1 MVSYVYRNFTLH
13 FSSHFPISPPHASYC
28 FPSSMQTSALQMP
41 SDPLFKV
48 SSFIG
53 NPKGMEQRHQSEI
66 QKWFFFVTL
75 SSTFSHDIMSVETKI
90 YSANNMACELQ
101 NTLAFPQSQL
111 CTFKYVGIV
120 FHTIWEPDLTPAS
133 SFFLHYTGNL
143 LWAYFFKY
151 TLCFPTLSHLRMSSL
166 NNIVLSTLLQLS
178 GFLGF
183 SYHSVPCQS
192 RFSLR
197 HIFWTS

>member
-66 QKWFFFVTL
+66 QKWFFFSWLLAQL
-75 SSTFSHDIMSVETKI
+75 SLMTSGLWKQKFIQLIIWHVNFKIHWHFS
-90 YSANNMACELQ
+90 
-101 NTLAFPQSQL
+101 QSQL

-151 TLCFPTLSHLRMSSL
+151 TLCFPTLSHLCMSSL
-166 NNIVLSTLLQLS
+166 NNIVLSTLL
-178 GFLGF
+178 
-183 SYHSVPCQS
+183 
-192 RFSLR
+192 
-197 HIFWTS
+197 